1 MTRIFDALRKS
12 QPVRSAEPASP
23 TPPAP
28 AFAAGLSRPMAAPAP
43 SYPARPVESQ
53 GAPLAES
60 VELPENVVQQM
71 TTLRVGLEAALPNRA
86 TRAIVFVSSLAGEGT
101 TTVAHQF
108 AWTLARDRSLHM
120 LLVDLHAQR
129 PTIEVDGSRRV
140 ARCRDDRADQ
150 PARAHGPE
158 IAINLHA
165 VPVPEEFRRSGVY
178 APATAR
184 ELIESA
190 AGSYDWVVLDGP
202 PLLDSAD
209 GASLSAVGDGAI
221 VVVQAGRTK
230 RPVLGRGV
238 ELMRKAGANVLGSV
252 LNRRQLEIPE
262 FIYRRL

>member
-1 MTRIFDALRKS
+1 M
-12 QPVRSAEPASP
+12 
-23 TPPAP
+23 
-28 AFAAGLSRPMAAPAP
+28 
-43 SYPARPVESQ
+43 
-53 GAPLAES
+53 
-60 VELPENVVQQM
+60 
-71 TTLRVGLEAALPNRA
+71 
-86 TRAIVFVSSLAGEGT
+86 FVSSLSGEGT

-108 AWTLARDRSLHM
+108 AWTLARDRSLHT
-120 LLVDLHAQR
+120 LLIDLQARR
-129 PTIEVDGSRRV
+129 PTIEVDGGRRV
-140 ARCRDDRADQ
+140 ATCRRAAG
-150 PARAHGPE
+150 PERARGGGPE
-158 IAINLHA
+158 IAINIHA

-178 APATAR
+178 AAAAAR
-184 ELIESA
+184 ELVESA